1 MVSTITDCVCVTLS
15 SYVSVRQGVDVN
27 DGELDLIS
35 NIIRK
40 TLKIDC
46 AVMMGANVA
55 NDVAQE
61 HFCEATIGIHLYIV
75 YTHTYANILIL
86 YSITRV

>member
-1 MVSTITDCVCVTLS
+1 MNE
-15 SYVSVRQGVDVN
+15 GN
-27 DGELDLIS
+27 LDLIS

-46 AVMMGANVA
+46 AVLMGANVA

-61 HFCEATIGIHLYIV
+61 QFCEATIGTLRNVHYMLATYILCV
-75 YTHTYANILIL
+75 DSVRIYWLHRYIGTLDNMCVQT
-86 YSITRV
+86 